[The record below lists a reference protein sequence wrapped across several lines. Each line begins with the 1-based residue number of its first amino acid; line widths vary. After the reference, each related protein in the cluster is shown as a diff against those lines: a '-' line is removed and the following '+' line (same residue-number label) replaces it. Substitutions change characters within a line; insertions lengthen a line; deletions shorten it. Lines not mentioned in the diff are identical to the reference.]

1 MPPWLLGMME
11 KARDISIVGRVPSP
25 LVSQAQP
32 MPNASKPAPLNAP
45 FDDQEALNKA
55 LKYHAVSP
63 RETHEKPPDFGGREA
78 NSQCF
83 LQYLMQ
89 PVATRLSTLTNVT
102 RISGLTSSSSSSL
115 NQAATFLAV
124 ACAIPMGC
132 GGIQAGGEDKTGGV
146 DDAVGASD
154 ADAVEKAAAIAAWMM
169 LSSSAFWAAVKHE
182 VTIPIDVDVRACW
195 RCCRHCCRSEVWRR
209 LMKSSQG
216 LFD

>member
-132 GGIQAGGEDKTGGV
+132 GGIQAGCKDEAGGV
-146 DDAVGASD
+146 DDAGD
-154 ADAVEKAAAIAAWMM
+154 ADGADAAVDAANAAGKAVAKAAATAA
-169 LSSSAFWAAVKHE
+169 
-182 VTIPIDVDVRACW
+182 
-195 RCCRHCCRSEVWRR
+195 
-209 LMKSSQG
+209 
-216 LFD
+216 